1 MTELKEI
8 LTTYPKLAHALAIIE
23 DSCRSGRPYGF
34 SEEHCFL
41 NAYAEGLEDSGSID
55 WSHRTELLL
64 YVHELLIGT
73 ASMPEGHNRQQESA
87 QNEPLSHILPKP
99 RPRRALET
107 EHQETASQRF
117 LRRFGA
123 GDTVSPTNTT
133 SRAMKNPL
141 FTAPAFPPA
150 YVPSPKVA
158 GGVFSSGSF
167 RQLLPVDFQGA
178 VLVTPPLCPMG
189 GTFRLKNDQAH
200 CFSGQCFRGSNAD

>member
-23 DSCRSGRPYGF
+23 NSCRAGRRYGF
-34 SEEHCFL
+34 TEEHCFL
-41 NAYAEGLEDSGSID
+41 NAYAEALEDSGLID

-73 ASMPEGHNRQQESA
+73 APMPEGHNRQQESA
-87 QNEPLSHILPKP
+87 QNEVVSHDLPIP
-99 RPRRALET
+99 RPRQTLNVK
-107 EHQETASQRF
+107 HQETASQRF
-117 LRRFGA
+117 LRRFCA
-123 GDTVSPTNTT
+123 GDTVAPTNTT

-141 FTAPAFPPA
+141 FTASPFPPA

-158 GGVFSSGSF
+158 GGVFSSGSI
-167 RQLLPVDFQGA
+167 RQLFPVDFQGA

-189 GTFRLKNDQAH
+189 GTFRTKNDQGH
-200 CFSGQCFRGSNAD
+200 CFSAQCFGGPNAY